1 MNKSRIAG
9 LSCFIFNFF
18 FFIIIIIFFFWH
30 FVKIIVQLPHHRITI
45 AISTTETVK
54 IRLQLKLKSTWNTF
68 TPIGLFLHI
77 YFKIQYNTIQCIKKK
92 DKTVITCVPFAQ
104 WFCLKSINYKIQLI
118 NILYLVNLVLNVFKK
133 SKTLFN
139 FV

>member
-1 MNKSRIAG
+1 MNKSRIADI
-9 LSCFIFNFF
+9 SCFFLIYFSLSLFF
-18 FFIIIIIFFFWH
+18 FFFFWH

-45 AISTTETVK
+45 RISTTETIK

-68 TPIGLFLHI
+68 TPIGLFYI
-77 YFKIQYNTIQCIKKK
+77 YISKYNMIQRDKI
-92 DKTVITCVPFAQ
+92 VITCVPFAQ
-104 WFCLKSINYKIQLI
+104 WFCLKNIIYKIQLI

>member
-1 MNKSRIAG
+1 MFPNALASKVNVWLKIKILRAMNKSRIAG
-9 LSCFIFNFF
+9 LSCFIFKFF
-18 FFIIIIIFFFWH
+18 FFIIIIIIFFFWH

-77 YFKIQYNTIQCIKKK
+77 YFKIQYNTIQCVKKK
-92 DKTVITCVPFAQ
+92 RQNCHYMCA
-104 WFCLKSINYKIQLI
+104 FCL
-118 NILYLVNLVLNVFKK
+118 VVLLKEY
-133 SKTLFN
+133 
-139 FV
+139 